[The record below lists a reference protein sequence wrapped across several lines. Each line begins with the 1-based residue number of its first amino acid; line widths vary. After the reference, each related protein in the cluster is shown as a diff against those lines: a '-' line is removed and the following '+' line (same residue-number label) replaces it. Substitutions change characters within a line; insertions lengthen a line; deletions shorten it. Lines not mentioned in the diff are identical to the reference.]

1 MGMSLGMFQYFWQ
14 EVEWVGLGK
23 ETNEV
28 NGEEGFQLAKLKLSW
43 GGEVGTSEGV
53 VVECYSIFI
62 QSKE

>member
-1 MGMSLGMFQYFWQ
+1 MSLGMFQYFWQ
-14 EVEWVGLGK
+14 EVEWVGLSK

-28 NGEEGFQLAKLKLSW
+28 NDEEGFQLAKLKLSW